1 MQRKSS
7 YLQAVVKQF
16 AKNPPNHNKDASALQ
31 GITLETSKI
40 GEMST
45 QLSTRNSRRST
56 HGDYHNR
63 KSISNTPQNKDNN
76 QNSSPSPQLQQQMR
90 KEKKFDI
97 NDFIALEE
105 NYEDL
110 CKLTRK
116 TFQNLNQMLRG
127 FGSDE
132 VKEYLDSIWDIDPSK
147 KEPKDIFVLIELIFN
162 VITRFYIELED
173 SLYVAKKSQ
182 QEVKDNNSQNRDYVL
197 LLQKQEGEI
206 RALTREN
213 QQLKLSINLYQEKL
227 KNSEIQSDLLANYAQ
242 KEMENIKQDFQF
254 AINDLR
260 QKEEDVEI
268 LKQELKNKTSQL
280 ESMEERLVS
289 VFILE
294 HKIKALGAKNAKD
307 IEKTIFEYSEKLREM
322 DKSSREALRKERQEN
337 ESKVLDFRN
346 KLNLLTMENRKLQL
360 ENKNRIQQLN
370 DIIQEKEEYLQKKVG
385 ELQNIQERLA
395 LRNKEV
401 YLIAQQ
407 KDKYGNITNSDSFY
421 SK

>member
-16 AKNPPNHNKDASALQ
+16 AKNPPNHHKDAAALQ
-31 GITLETSKI
+31 GLTLETSKMA
-40 GEMST
+40 EMST

-56 HGDYHNR
+56 YGDYHK
-63 KSISNTPQNKDNN
+63 KSVSNTPQNKDHH
-76 QNSSPSPQLQQQMR
+76 QNLSPSPLMQQQMR

-147 KEPKDIFVLIELIFN
+147 KEPKDIFQLIELIFN

-173 SLYVAKKSQ
+173 SLYVAKKGQ

-242 KEMENIKQDFQF
+242 KEMENLKQDFQF

-268 LKQELKNKTSQL
+268 LKQELKNKSSQL

-360 ENKNRIQQLN
+360 ENKSRIQQLN
-370 DIIQEKEEYLQKKVG
+370 DIIKEKDEYLQKKVC

-407 KDKYGNITNSDSFY
+407 KDKYGNMTNSESFY